1 MKGGKS
7 MKVFVKN
14 RFNLAGSSKVLD
26 ENGKD
31 VLKVKGKTFS
41 IRKKKRIC
49 DLSGKVLYRVQ
60 NKFWNWLL
68 PSCYIFSS
76 DGERIGKLVNKIKG
90 DARYVLEDFA
100 DEITIDGEFMSSLLT
115 VKRKGNVI
123 GTIKMDFTIINDK
136 FEVEGDEKDI
146 PFLVALT
153 IAIDNIRDKA
163 RK

>member
-1 MKGGKS
+1 

-14 RFNLAGSSKVLD
+14 RFTLAGGSKVLD

-31 VLKVKGKTFS
+31 VLKVKGKAFS
-41 IRKKKRIC
+41 IRKKKRVC
-49 DLSGKVLYRVQ
+49 DLSGKVFYRVQ

-76 DGERIGKLVNKIKG
+76 DGERIGKLVNKLKG
-90 DARYVLEDFA
+90 EARYVLEDFS

-123 GTIKMDFTIINDK
+123 GTIKMNFTIINDK
-136 FEVEGDEKDI
+136 FEVEGEEKDI

-153 IAIDNIRDKA
+153 IAIDNIKDKA
-163 RK
+163 RKE